1 MSEHF
6 ALEAP
11 HPGPGGRGG
20 DGDGGALCHIGTGEG
35 RAGGLQEV
43 DLGLVIS
50 LDQELG
56 SRGQRG
62 LGLQQTAT
70 DRMRVLRLMTN
81 ERRVMRLMTN

>member
-11 HPGPGGRGG
+11 HPGPGGRSG
-20 DGDGGALCHIGTGEG
+20 DGDSGALCHIGTGEG

-43 DLGLVIS
+43 GLGLVIS

-56 SRGQRG
+56 SLSQRG

-70 DRMRVLRLMTN
+70 NRMRVLRLMTN
-81 ERRVMRLMTN
+81 ERRVLRLMTK